1 MSGGGS
7 KTELPALAEPL
18 GAFLSGLARAQ
29 KDLVRSTVEALVAA
43 EAEGH
48 ACVFLKKA
56 SAREALLNSGVAGL
70 PGRIL
75 PLIVDGDRAYLR
87 RMFINEGAVAEAFK
101 VRMNAPALDVD
112 AGKVGEFLRNCG
124 LLGEDGVDWQAV
136 AVIAGLVRPLVVVSG
151 GPGTGKTRTAGVL
164 VAAVRRFQ
172 PGRRILLA
180 APTGKAA
187 ARLSQSISST
197 LAALGFAE
205 AGPVIAS
212 TIHRLLGASA
222 DGKRFRHGPTNPLP
236 GDIVLVDEAS
246 MVDLA
251 LMGRLVSALR
261 TDARLVLLGDKDQL
275 ASVEAGYVLGDLC
288 GAAGLNRFSERF
300 ATLIGEAT
308 GTRPMSG
315 DGGRDTAVELRRN
328 FRFGSGNAIETVSGL
343 VRHGD
348 ATGAM
353 EVLSGLGPNDSVGW
367 ERTQK
372 AAELE
377 ELLARKFDGSLRVR
391 WSATSP
397 REALEALGRF
407 QILCAIKKGP
417 FGRDAVNE
425 TVEQMLEGIQIRR
438 RGQIWYRGRPV
449 LITANAPQLDLF
461 NGDLGVA
468 WEDGA
473 GSLQVWF
480 AGPEG
485 PRAVS
490 PGRLPAHETAFAMTV
505 HKSQGSEFDE
515 VLLVLPPVDS
525 PVCTREL
532 VYTGITRARRRVVL
546 VGSVAVVAEAVGRG
560 GRRSSGLGERL
571 KG

>member
-1 MSGGGS
+1 MSNGGS

-18 GAFLSGLARAQ
+18 GAFLAGLARVHHE
-29 KDLVRSTVEALVAA
+29 LVRSTVEALVAA
-43 EAEGH
+43 EAGGH
-48 ACVFLKKA
+48 ACVVLKEGGE
-56 SAREALLNSGVAGL
+56 REALLESGVAGL

-75 PLIVDGDRAYLR
+75 PIIVDGDRAYLR
-87 RMFINEGAVAEAFK
+87 RMFINEGAVAQAFK
-101 VRMNAPALDVD
+101 LRMNAPALDVD
-112 AGKVGEFLRNCG
+112 ARKVGEFLRECG
-124 LLGEDGVDWQAV
+124 LLAEAGVDWQAV

-164 VAAVRRFQ
+164 VAAMRRFQ

-205 AGPVIAS
+205 GEPVTAS

-222 DGKRFRHGPTNPLP
+222 DGKRFRHGPANPVP
-236 GDIVLVDEAS
+236 ADVVLVDEAS

-288 GAAGLNRFSERF
+288 EAAGLNRFSERF
-300 ATLIGEAT
+300 AALLGEAT

-315 DGGRDTAVELRRN
+315 SGGSDTAVELRRN

-353 EVLSGLGPNDSVGW
+353 EVLSGLGPKDAVGW

-372 AAELE
+372 AVELE
-377 ELLARKFDGSLRVR
+377 ELLARKFDQSLRVR
-391 WSATSP
+391 WNATGP

-417 FGRDAVNE
+417 FGRDAVNDA
-425 TVEQMLEGIQIRR
+425 VERMLEGIQVRR
-438 RGQIWYRGRPV
+438 RGQTWYRGRPV
-449 LITANAPQLDLF
+449 LITANAPQLALF

-515 VLLVLPPVDS
+515 VLLILPPVDS

-532 VYTGITRARRRVVL
+532 VYTGITRARKHVTVIAGPTVL
-546 VGSVAVVAEAVGRG
+546 KDAISRG
-560 GRRSSGLGERL
+560 CQRTSGLKERL
-571 KG
+571 R

>member
-48 ACVFLKKA
+48 ACVFLKDG
-56 SAREALLNSGVAGL
+56 SEREALLNSGVAGL

-101 VRMNAPALDVD
+101 VRMNAPAFDVD

-212 TIHRLLGASA
+212 TIHRLLG
-222 DGKRFRHGPTNPLP
+222 PLP
-236 GDIVLVDEAS
+236 TQRHRFALVDEAS

-315 DGGRDTAVELRRN
+315 DGARDTAVELRRN

-353 EVLSGLGPNDSVGW
+353 EMLSGLGPNDSVGW

-372 AAELE
+372 ASELE
-377 ELLARKFDGSLRVR
+377 ELLARKFDELLRLR
-391 WSATSP
+391 WNATGP
-397 REALEALGRF
+397 REALETLERF

-425 TVEQMLEGIQIRR
+425 TVEQMLEGIQVRR

-449 LITANAPQLDLF
+449 LITANAPQMDLF

-468 WEDGA
+468 W
-473 GSLQVWF
+473 
-480 AGPEG
+480 
-485 PRAVS
+485 
-490 PGRLPAHETAFAMTV
+490 
-505 HKSQGSEFDE
+505 
-515 VLLVLPPVDS
+515 
-525 PVCTREL
+525 
-532 VYTGITRARRRVVL
+532 
-546 VGSVAVVAEAVGRG
+546 
-560 GRRSSGLGERL
+560 
-571 KG
+571 